1 MNDLSSKIA
10 SIRELLTEIEAD
22 KKPSPFIL
30 AAETDAN
37 TADVS
42 IISDVV
48 DYLQPLLTPYQ
59 SAFYWHLLR
68 HSVFNGGSN
77 LIRVSTRG
85 LGNGVVKSARSE
97 TVCQSQV
104 KELLSGLETLGAIRK
119 EAAPNRDGTL
129 YRVFLPAEIDASN
142 QLRSVKA
149 STVTAIKVDESE
161 ADYYNVKDNRRKI
174 YERDNYV
181 CHYCSSQLTTMTA
194 TLDHIVPVVEGGG
207 NDYGNLVT
215 SCLTCNSRKNRR
227 PVGDFLADG
236 GPK

>member
-1 MNDLSSKIA
+1 MSDISSKIA
-10 SIRELLTEIEAD
+10 VIRELLIEIEAD
-22 KKPSPFIL
+22 KTPSPNIP
-30 AAETDAN
+30 AAGNDAN

-42 IISDVV
+42 IVSDVV

-68 HSVFNGGSN
+68 HSLLNGGSN

-97 TVCQSQV
+97 TVSQSQV
-104 KELLSGLETLGAIRK
+104 KDLLSGLEILGAIRK

-142 QLRSVKA
+142 QLRLAKA
-149 STVTAIKVDESE
+149 NILTAVKVDESE

-174 YERDNYV
+174 YERDDYV
-181 CHYCSSQLTTMTA
+181 CRYCSSQLTTMTA

-236 GPK
+236 GAV

>member
-1 MNDLSSKIA
+1 MRDVAEKIA
-10 SIRELLTEIEAD
+10 GIRALLNEIEAESD
-22 KKPSPFIL
+22 SRRVAPIVAVDNL
-30 AAETDAN
+30 TEAQI
-37 TADVS
+37 V
-42 IISDVV
+42 SDVV

-59 SAFYWHLLR
+59 AAFYWHLLR
-68 HSVFNGGSN
+68 HSVLNGGGN

-97 TVCQSQV
+97 TVSQNQV
-104 KELLSGLETLGAIRK
+104 KDLLSALEILGAIRK
-119 EAAPNRDGTL
+119 EAAPNREGTL
-129 YRVFLPAEIDASN
+129 YRVFLPSEIEGSN
-142 QLRSVKA
+142 ELRSLKA
-149 STVTAIKVDESE
+149 ATPSAVQVDESE
-161 ADYYNVKDNRRKI
+161 ADYYNVRDNRRKI

-215 SCLTCNSRKNRR
+215 CCLGCNSRKNRR

-236 GPK
+236 GFK